1 MIKLSKADNQTKR
14 MSNGIQWK
22 GICDTL
28 NEVEEVVTGDWDGV
42 NYFSVQGRQIFRCDI
57 RN

>member
-1 MIKLSKADNQTKR
+1 

-42 NYFSVQGRQIFRCDI
+42 NYFSVQRRQIFRCDI

>member
-1 MIKLSKADNQTKR
+1 

-42 NYFSVQGRQIFRCDI
+42 NYLSLQGRQIFRCHI